1 MRLVIVSTRMSVV
14 KVKIVAIL
22 MLNVSTQAVAT
33 NVAAKEI
40 SMAMVPF
47 AKL

>member
-1 MRLVIVSTRMSVV
+1 MRLVIVSTRMSVLRI
-14 KVKIVAIL
+14 KLVATL
-22 MLNVSTQAVAT
+22 MLNVLILAVAT
-33 NVAAKEI
+33 NVVVNKV